1 MFFLS
6 DKARNISLIYKILTY
21 LTRMIARIF
30 AWILRLELVELNG
43 LRSLLYFDDVVVS
56 NVVDVII
63 DIVVDDG
70 YVFTHVVFLLF
81 AALLILLG
89 FIEYQIFLV
98 Y

>member
-6 DKARNISLIYKILTY
+6 DKARNISLISKILTY

-81 AALLILLG
+81 AALLFDGRSRL
-89 FIEYQIFLV
+89 
-98 Y
+98 

>member
-81 AALLILLG
+81 AALLFDGRSRL
-89 FIEYQIFLV
+89 
-98 Y
+98 

>member
-6 DKARNISLIYKILTY
+6 DKARNISLISKILTY

-43 LRSLLYFDDVVVS
+43 LRSILYFYDVVVS

-63 DIVVDDG
+63 DIVVDNG

-81 AALLILLG
+81 AALLFDGRSRL
-89 FIEYQIFLV
+89 
-98 Y
+98 

>member
-1 MFFLS
+1 
-6 DKARNISLIYKILTY
+6 
-21 LTRMIARIF
+21 MIARIF

-81 AALLILLG
+81 AALLFDGRSRL
-89 FIEYQIFLV
+89 
-98 Y
+98 

>member
-1 MFFLS
+1 MFFLR
-6 DKARNISLIYKILTY
+6 DKARNINLISKILTY

-81 AALLILLG
+81 AALLFDGRSRL
-89 FIEYQIFLV
+89 
-98 Y
+98 